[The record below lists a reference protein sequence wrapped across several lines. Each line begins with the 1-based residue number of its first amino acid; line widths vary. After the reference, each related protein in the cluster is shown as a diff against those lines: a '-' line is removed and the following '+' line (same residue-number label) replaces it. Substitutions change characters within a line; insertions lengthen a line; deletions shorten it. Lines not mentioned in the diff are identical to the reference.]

1 MSGRERGVSEKEKGV
16 GVERERWRGELEI
29 QRGSIEEEMEREG
42 YIESEG

>member
-1 MSGRERGVSEKEKGV
+1 MSGRERGVSEKERGV

-29 QRGSIEEEMEREG
+29 QRGSREEEMEREG